1 MDIDHSAPAV
11 AEGEIA
17 IAAPPE
23 TVWAV
28 MSDLPGWPTWN
39 RDVTSMS
46 FDGPLE
52 PGSSFRWKAGRS
64 SLRSTLRT
72 VDAPHEIAWTGETM
86 GIYAVH
92 VFRFDPKDGDTLAR
106 SAESFRGFIPSVLT
120 SYSRKVL
127 QRGIDGVLAS
137 LKIEAERRAA
147 SLDG

>member
-1 MDIDHSAPAV
+1 MDIDRNAPAL

-23 TVWAV
+23 TVWGV
-28 MSDLPGWPTWN
+28 MSDLSGWPSWN
-39 RDVTSMS
+39 RDVRSMS

-86 GIYAVH
+86 GIHAVH
-92 VFRFDPKDGDTLAR
+92 AFRFDPKDGGTLAR
-106 SAESFRGFIPSVLT
+106 SAESFRGLIPTVLT
-120 SYSRKVL
+120 SYSWKVL

-147 SLDG
+147 SADG